1 MLVHVEWDSGEGRG
15 RRVLEINGLQMSD
28 LRDIVDV
35 KEDVRKHREE

>member
-1 MLVHVEWDSGEGRG
+1 MGRGGG
-15 RRVLEINGLQMSD
+15 RRVLEINGLQKSD